1 MHTNKQKNNGM
12 KGLSVRSQRCVSEMR
27 NVVLVW
33 FRFCFRAIFVMLHHF
48 TFFSFQRSK
57 KLLIAVNALLIRIYF
72 AVWTQKH
79 SLRTGFCFIL
89 NFKLEMELLRR
100 KMRHDLDSK
109 RIKCEMIF
117 FSVSLFLFFL
127 STLNN
132 NPEHNFTL
140 IYTFPIAPLE
150 TRCCRSFSSFLFLV
164 KFKFIPNIMIV
175 SDFFYLFYL

>member
-1 MHTNKQKNNGM
+1 MLFWCGFDFVLGPFSLCCTISLFSLFNK
-12 KGLSVRSQRCVSEMR
+12 
-27 NVVLVW
+27 
-33 FRFCFRAIFVMLHHF
+33 
-48 TFFSFQRSK
+48 SK
-57 KLLIAVNALLIRIYF
+57 KLLIAVDALLIRIYS

-150 TRCCRSFSSFLFLV
+150 TRCCRSFLSFLFLV

>member
-1 MHTNKQKNNGM
+1 MHTNKPKKQWDERT
-12 KGLSVRSQRCVSEMR
+12 LSQEPKMRERDEKCCFGVVSI
-27 NVVLVW
+27 LFQGH
-33 FRFCFRAIFVMLHHF
+33 FRYAAPFHF
-48 TFFSFQRSK
+48 SLSFQRSK
-57 KLLIAVNALLIRIYF
+57 KLLIAVNALLIRIYS

-79 SLRTGFCFIL
+79 SLRTGLCFIL

-140 IYTFPIAPLE
+140 IYTFPIAPHE
-150 TRCCRSFSSFLFLV
+150 TRCCRSFLFWSSSNSFL
-164 KFKFIPNIMIV
+164 I
-175 SDFFYLFYL
+175 S